1 MEFNKQ
7 SFFVHHVEWFEL
19 YNPWLSAPNWSLS
32 DQTYDKLY
40 RFPCG
45 ECARQL
51 QTAGSTTS
59 TRSDY
64 DILFTITVFGSLYFI
79 SSLLYMKESPLP
91 QNKPT
96 LLGFEDTT
104 NLKHQFRRFLY
115 KDQNH
120 SIGGKRN
127 EDNYSPDGTFFT

>member
-1 MEFNKQ
+1 
-7 SFFVHHVEWFEL
+7 
-19 YNPWLSAPNWSLS
+19 
-32 DQTYDKLY
+32 
-40 RFPCG
+40 
-45 ECARQL
+45 
-51 QTAGSTTS
+51 
-59 TRSDY
+59 
-64 DILFTITVFGSLYFI
+64 
-79 SSLLYMKESPLP
+79 MKESPLP